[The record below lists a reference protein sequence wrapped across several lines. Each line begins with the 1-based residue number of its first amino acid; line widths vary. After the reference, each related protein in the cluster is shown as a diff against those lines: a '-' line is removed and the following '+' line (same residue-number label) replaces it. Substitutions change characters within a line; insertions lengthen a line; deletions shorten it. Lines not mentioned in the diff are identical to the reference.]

1 MRGLVGQVER
11 RGGGLALALGRD
23 EAAAAGAAL
32 DHVVAPG
39 NLGTMGG
46 SAGGDGGDGAGA
58 GAGGDGGGAGEMIT
72 VTAIDSQKE
81 RLHLYGSRAAVSLST
96 VK

>member
-1 MRGLVGQVER
+1 
-11 RGGGLALALGRD
+11 
-23 EAAAAGAAL
+23 
-32 DHVVAPG
+32 
-39 NLGTMGG
+39 MGG